1 MRGEVKQIKIQN
13 RTYYFNDDLINLK
26 SFELNLLKINKKH
39 YKNINIYCIGYIIIK
54 KFSNCENIR
63 SANLQCLIIGKKD
76 GHIEEKNG
84 NKYLVFDSTD
94 ENNFGMG

>member
-39 YKNINIYCIGYIIIK
+39 YKNTDFHYIGYIITK
-54 KFSNCENIR
+54 KFGNCENIR
-63 SANLQCLIIGKKD
+63 SAIL
-76 GHIEEKNG
+76 
-84 NKYLVFDSTD
+84 
-94 ENNFGMG
+94 

>member
-39 YKNINIYCIGYIIIK
+39 YKNTDFHYIGYIIIK
-54 KFSNCENIR
+54 KFGNCENIR
-63 SANLQCLIIGKKD
+63 SANL
-76 GHIEEKNG
+76 
-84 NKYLVFDSTD
+84 
-94 ENNFGMG
+94 